1 MTVAYVGAA
10 KKAVSEQ
17 KAGLY
22 QMQRRA
28 VDNVVD
34 WFRGRPVNWYQSLVI
49 VREGTLSLGRLRPL
63 GDFLD
68 FG

>member
-10 KKAVSEQ
+10 KTAVSEQ

-34 WFRGRPVNWYQSLVI
+34 WFRGRPV
-49 VREGTLSLGRLRPL
+49 GRLRPL